1 MLASVTYNEETLGLL
16 LERDSD
22 IQVHQNVDRNTGG
35 QVYLISNLDADDLW
49 LLKQVITKAIGD
61 AV

>member
-22 IQVHQNVDRNTGG
+22 IQVHQNIDRNTGG
-35 QVYLISNLDADDLW
+35 QVYLLTNLTTDDLW
-49 LLKQVITKAIGD
+49 LIRDVINKALGD
-61 AV
+61 Y